1 MNGPVFCA
9 IGKKHGNRAGRFH
22 GRLCRLLL
30 SLALASVPGP
40 AWAGDGRRAYTG
52 DSDPWLQAV
61 GRLRVPGQRLHDGY
75 RSHYLED
82 CSATLVALPGRS
94 HADTVVTAWHCLE
107 LYGDLSRDIVFTA
120 RTRSGEW
127 LEWSARRLADGGGM
141 AADWAILRLDRAVPR
156 GQLAAL
162 QPHPAVADP
171 GRPVTMAGYSRDPGL
186 GGGGRVLTY
195 HPDCA
200 ITDSEPGLWETD
212 CTAFKG
218 ASGGPVIQFSA
229 GGEPLVCGVISQ
241 GNGSG
246 TSTYVPLET
255 FRASLN
261 RYLR

>member
-1 MNGPVFCA
+1 MTRPVLSA
-9 IGKKHGNRAGRFH
+9 IGKKQGSRPGQLPAH
-22 GRLCRLLL
+22 LCGLLL
-30 SLALASVPGP
+30 CLALSAAAGP
-40 AWAGDGRRAYTG
+40 AIAGDGRRAHTG

-61 GRLRVPGQRLHDGY
+61 GRLRVPGQRLRDGH

-94 HADTVVTAWHCLE
+94 HADIIVTAWHCLE

-120 RTRSGEW
+120 RTSTGEL
-127 LEWSARRLADGGGM
+127 LERSARRLADGGGM
-141 AADWAILRLDRAVPR
+141 AADWAILRLDRAVPHR
-156 GQLAAL
+156 QVAAL

-171 GRPVTMAGYSRDPGL
+171 ARPVTMAGYSRDPGL
-186 GGGGRVLTY
+186 GSGGRVLTY

-200 ITDSEPGLWETD
+200 ITGSEPGWGETD

-218 ASGGPVIQFSA
+218 ASGGAVIQFSA
-229 GGEPLVCGVISQ
+229 SGEPLVCGVISQ

-255 FRASLN
+255 FRSSLI